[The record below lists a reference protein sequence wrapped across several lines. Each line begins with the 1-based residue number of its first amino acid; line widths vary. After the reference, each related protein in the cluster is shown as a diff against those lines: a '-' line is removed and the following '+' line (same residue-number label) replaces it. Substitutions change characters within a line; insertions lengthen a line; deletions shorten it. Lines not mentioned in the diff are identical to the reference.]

1 MRESLF
7 IDPVL
12 PWIHSPE
19 SSLHSCPSPTG
30 WDFLSCFL
38 SPAPVSFHQHPKED
52 SVGYRSPK
60 VKLQFC
66 RGDTGE
72 AFRQIL
78 LPFPQQLLVSPPLLK
93 GRRSLDLTHL
103 SCECLMWF
111 MEKKTCKRVKI
122 SFPFSASLKGPLIF
136 TRTLSTNPHQCS
148 RPPCWILLI
157 SVQWLLTHASS
168 CLCLSWLTFWPC
180 TLCTPMVQEQLLTSC
195 LSSVYSL

>member
-72 AFRQIL
+72 RSGNSLAL
-78 LPFPQQLLVSPPLLK
+78 STAASGVSPTSKRQAFSGPYSSFMRVFDVIHGEKNLQEGKDLVPIFCLPQGPTHFYKDTLHQPPPMLPSPLLNSSYQCPVASHPCK
-93 GRRSLDLTHL
+93 
-103 SCECLMWF
+103 F
-111 MEKKTCKRVKI
+111 MLV
-122 SFPFSASLKGPLIF
+122 PLLAYILALYPLHSHGS
-136 TRTLSTNPHQCS
+136 RTVVN
-148 RPPCWILLI
+148 
-157 SVQWLLTHASS
+157 
-168 CLCLSWLTFWPC
+168 
-180 TLCTPMVQEQLLTSC
+180 
-195 LSSVYSL
+195 